1 MISSTTNKQVKFVN
15 ALVKKAKT
23 RREEDLFVAEGLRM
37 CSEIPKDRIH
47 TLYISESFS
56 KTKECKTL
64 REGVKHIELVTDEVF
79 KSLSDTQTPQG
90 ILALVKQ
97 YHYTL
102 DEVTGKTAKEK
113 ATASGQDADESVQ
126 NRKKQENR
134 KKPALLMV
142 LETIQDPGNLGTI
155 LRAGEGAGVTGVVM
169 DANTT
174 DIYNPKV
181 IRSTMGSVLR
191 MPFVY
196 VEDLHE
202 TLQELKNRN
211 IRLFAAHLKGKQAY
225 DLEDYTGDTAFL
237 IGNEG
242 NGLTDET
249 AAMAD
254 TYVRIPMEGSVESL
268 NAAVAASVLMFE
280 AARQRRNSQQGNN

>member
-37 CSEIPKDRIH
+37 CSEIPKDRIQ

-113 ATASGQDADESVQ
+113 ATASGQDADGSVQ